1 MTDLIEKG
9 LAELFK
15 QAFQEG
21 VQEGR
26 KQSVVDTRLATRKEL
41 AAEMLRMSP
50 TTADEHYLYEPDFPY
65 VQQGTKRM
73 YYLPAVHEWLMNHQ
87 EHNN

>member
-9 LAELFK
+9 LSELFK
-15 QAFQEG
+15 QAYQQG
-21 VQEGR
+21 LDEGR
-26 KQSVVDTRLATRKEL
+26 QQFEVEPKLVTRKQL
-41 AAEMLRMSP
+41 AAEMLHMSP
-50 TTADEHYLYEPDFPY
+50 TTADEHYLYADGFPY

-87 EHNN
+87 QYNN